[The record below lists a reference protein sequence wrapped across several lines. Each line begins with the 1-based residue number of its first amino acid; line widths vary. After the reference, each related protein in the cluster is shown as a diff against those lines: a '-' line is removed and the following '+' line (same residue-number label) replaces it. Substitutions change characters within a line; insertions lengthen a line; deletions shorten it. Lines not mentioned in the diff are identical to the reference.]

1 MSMQQLGFFLYKVK
15 TFYEHSIDLAVKRGI
30 KARWL
35 DLISTDLEDPVR
47 LQEVFH
53 KSASMKLNQQVLFV
67 YDVDGNAIDNIDK
80 VVEGG
85 SYVCS
90 SLRKF
95 IPSNYGSFGNTMS
108 PGKIMIC
115 SW

>member
-1 MSMQQLGFFLYKVK
+1 MQQLCFFLYEVITFSKHTINLPVK
-15 TFYEHSIDLAVKRGI
+15 WGI

-35 DLISTDLEDPVR
+35 DLICIDLEDPVR

-108 PGKIMIC
+108 PGTIMIC